1 MDKLKQKIKEGNKPK
16 RPSWWSRN
24 GYKVWRV
31 ILFPVY
37 LWILG
42 FRAFEDW
49 MVKRQKLDDKKD
61 DEILSAF
68 LAKRAEVDEGC
79 LWYCKEWHYY
89 SIRVE
94 GWLNIKYRYYLKAF
108 RRTLMDKFVE
118 ILGSSHVRPDG
129 GNRPVRRQMDKIYS
143 GKNPV
148 GG

>member
-79 LWYCKEWHYY
+79 LWYCTAWHYY
-89 SIRVE
+89 SIRVD
-94 GWLNIKYRYYLKAF
+94 GWLKIKYRYYLKAF
-108 RRTLMDKFVE
+108 RRTLMDKFEKSWVPPMFARME
-118 ILGSSHVRPDG
+118 ETDQFG
-129 GNRPVRRQMDKIYS
+129 DKWI
-143 GKNPV
+143 KFIPEKIR
-148 GG
+148 